1 MALKGLKLDGN
12 TLGRDVIAGLTAAI
26 AAIPDGMASAVL
38 AGVNPVY
45 GLYNLIVGTPVAA
58 LFTSSAFMAVINTS
72 AMALVVGD
80 ALSVYSG
87 DQQVGAMVML
97 TILVGL
103 FQLALGLLKLG
114 YLTRFISNAVMTG
127 FLSGIAI
134 IIILSQL
141 GDFTGFSGEGN
152 NKIAQTIDLLRNLS
166 EIDWPTLAIS
176 LLTLVLIIVLERT
189 RLNPVAMLVALVAAT
204 ALVPL
209 AGWDSVTLVGDTAS
223 IPSLLPRPTLPDL
236 QLAPAL
242 ILPAIAIG
250 IIGLVQA
257 AGVSQGFPNPDG
269 RLPDASGDFRG
280 QGLANLAAGFFRG
293 RPLAGRSPARRWSLM
308 PGREAAWP
316 TS

>member
-1 MALKGLKLDGN
+1 
-12 TLGRDVIAGLTAAI
+12 V
-26 AAIPDGMASAVL
+26 AV
-38 AGVNPVY
+38 
-45 GLYNLIVGTPVAA
+45 

-80 ALSVYSG
+80 TLASFSG
-87 DQQVGAMVML
+87 DQQVAALVML

-127 FLSGIAI
+127 FLSGITI

-152 NKIAQTIDLLRNLS
+152 NKIAQTIDLLRNL
-166 EIDWPTLAIS
+166 EQIDLPTLAIGF
-176 LLTLVLIIVLERT
+176 LTFVLIIVLERT
-189 RLNPVAMLVALVAAT
+189 RLNPVAMLVALVIAT

-223 IPSLLPRPTLPDL
+223 IPRSLPLPTLPDL
-236 QLAPAL
+236 TLAPQL

-269 RLPDASGDFRG
+269 RIPNASGDFRG
-280 QGLANLAAGFFRG
+280 QGLANLVTGFFRG
-293 RPLAGRSPARRWSLM
+293 LPIGGSLSGTALVVNAGARSRLANVLPAHPLLLGSL
-308 PGREAAWP
+308 REAHMIAEARLRP
-316 TS
+316 SIEEGSG